1 MWAKHFVMQF
11 NRQTYNSWM
20 ILSKL
25 MTAKRRDA
33 MAAPEMSERATM
45 RNNEAVFATVAGEM
59 LEGSG

>member
-1 MWAKHFVMQF
+1 
-11 NRQTYNSWM
+11 M